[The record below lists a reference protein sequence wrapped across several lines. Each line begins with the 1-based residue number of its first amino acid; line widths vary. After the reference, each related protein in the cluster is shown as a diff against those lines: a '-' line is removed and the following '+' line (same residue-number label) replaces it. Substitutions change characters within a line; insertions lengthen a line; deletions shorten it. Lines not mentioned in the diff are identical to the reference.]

1 MEKNGI
7 LTIRLQT
14 KESPSTAKLFT
25 ISNGSISLLGTAKLD
40 SDVTKYN
47 KVTVGKI
54 SANDY
59 GIILDGMKVHVR
71 TKQKFYIGTAMTIN

>member
-59 GIILDGMKVHVR
+59 GIILDGMKSAR
-71 TKQKFYIGTAMTIN
+71 TYQTEIFILGPQ